1 MNFLST
7 LRIAAPVK
15 CPYLPKRLFVQ
26 EYFLAE
32 DVSEQELGLLLN
44 AGWRHFGRFFFRP
57 ACLGCRCCVAIR
69 IDASRLAPT
78 SSQRRVLSRG
88 RAVRVDV
95 VSPSPTEEAWEVYRA
110 HSRGQFD
117 REANR
122 KDFVHTFYEK
132 AVPTLQSEYRF
143 DGKLIGLG
151 FLDIADE
158 GISSVYFSF
167 DPQWARYSPGVL
179 SVFRE
184 AELVREA
191 GKSWYY
197 MGYWVS
203 GCAAM
208 SYKARYRPHQV
219 LDWESGVWHDAERE
233 ESNEKVLQND
243 IG

>member
-7 LRIAAPVK
+7 LRNSAPVE
-15 CPYLPKRLFVQ
+15 CPYLTKRLFVQ
-26 EYFLAE
+26 ECFFAT
-32 DVSEQELGLLLN
+32 DVTEHELGLLLN
-44 AGWRHFGRFFFRP
+44 AGWRHFGKFFFRP
-57 ACLGCRCCVAIR
+57 ACLGCRRCVPIR
-69 IDASRLAPT
+69 IDASRLTPT

-88 RAVRVDV
+88 RTIRVDI

-110 HSRGQFD
+110 HSKGQFNK
-117 REANR
+117 EANR
-122 KDFVHTFYEK
+122 RDFENTFYAK

-151 FLDIADE
+151 FLDTAEE

-167 DPQWARYSPGVL
+167 DPQWARYSLGVL

-184 AELVREA
+184 AKLVREL

-203 GCAAM
+203 GCASM
-208 SYKARYRPHQV
+208 DYKAKYRPHQ
-219 LDWESGVWHDAERE
+219 LFNWESGVWHDGELGA
-233 ESNEKVLQND
+233 SDEKVLQND
-243 IG
+243 VG